1 MSEGFAAEGLR
12 LRREQD
18 ELAVWRAGSQGP
30 RVLLVQGTGTVG
42 ASWQAQVAGLAGDHQ
57 VVWFDHRGI
66 GASGP
71 LRGQVSVEAMA
82 GDCVAVLD
90 AMGWQTAHVVG
101 HSLGGIVAQEV
112 ARQQP
117 RRVLSL
123 GLISTAWAGRSV
135 FFGMGPRGLWLSL
148 RMKIGPEA
156 ARWRAF
162 AAMALSRASLARLGE
177 DRAVALLRPAFCESF
192 LSTPPIVRRQVV
204 ALLRHRGGSMAAL
217 EKIPTLILTGA
228 EDLIVD
234 TRLSEALARKI
245 PGARLERAAGAG
257 HAIVLELPELVNT
270 RLREHFAAAEARLA
284 IRG

>member
-1 MSEGFAAEGLR
+1 MSEGFRAEGLR

-18 ELAVWRAGSQGP
+18 ELAVWCAGSQGP

-66 GASGP
+66 GASGQ

-112 ARQQP
+112 ARQEP

-135 FFGMGPRGLWLSL
+135 FFGMGPRGPGLSL

-177 DRAVALLRPAFCESF
+177 TRRSRCCGPRSVSLLA
-192 LSTPPIVRRQVV
+192 TPPIVRRHVA

-217 EKIPTLILTGA
+217 ETIPTLILTGA

-234 TRLSEALARKI
+234 TRLSEVLARKI

-270 RLREHFAAAEARLA
+270 RLREHFAAAEVRLA